1 MENMIDTPSPAE
13 EKSKR
18 TAMAL
23 IKRHDSKKS
32 KRVNWDQNWQD
43 ITNFVMPD
51 KNDVFEKFNR
61 AKGDRKHHKLY
72 EGSAIHF
79 NEILSNTLHSM
90 MTNPSQIWFE
100 LNAQNKKI
108 NEVPAVR
115 KWLQEL
121 AEKMT
126 QILNGTNFQA
136 QVHEVYL
143 DLGSLGTGVL
153 GIYEDDDN
161 VMRFDSK
168 PIYHFYIRENS
179 KGIVDEIS
187 YIDEM
192 TVENAFE
199 KFGEE
204 SFGAEAEQLMKDP
217 GKLTK
222 IMNFI
227 LPRAV
232 EDRLGFGSKSHPF
245 ASYHIYC
252 DKPMVLQ
259 EKGYKEFPFVVPRW
273 MKLSDEMYGRSPSM
287 KALPDIKMLN
297 AMMKTTIRGAQK
309 IVDPILLVP
318 DDGLLGRVNA
328 IPGGQIPYRA
338 GTDDRV
344 SALQTGGDPGLGVEI
359 IKDVR
364 GRVKEHYFVDQFQ
377 LREGPQMTA
386 TEVNARVEMQLRL
399 LGPILGR
406 LHFEFLKPMVSR
418 MLNIMQRKNLLPEN
432 PPPELTENDLD
443 LEVFFTSQI
452 AKAQRAGEANGLL
465 EFLQSVQPII
475 DFDPEA
481 ADVIDID
488 ATIRKIA
495 ILKGVSEDIFRPL
508 EDIEKLREARNV
520 EKENAMKAQ
529 EEMQGAEVLNK
540 AAGPVQDL
548 GLIQGG

>member
-1 MENMIDTPSPAE
+1 
-13 EKSKR
+13 
-18 TAMAL
+18 
-23 IKRHDSKKS
+23 
-32 KRVNWDQNWQD
+32 
-43 ITNFVMPD
+43 
-51 KNDVFEKFNR
+51 
-61 AKGDRKHHKLY
+61 
-72 EGSAIHF
+72 
-79 NEILSNTLHSM
+79 
-90 MTNPSQIWFE
+90 
-100 LNAQNKKI
+100 
-108 NEVPAVR
+108 
-115 KWLQEL
+115 
-121 AEKMT
+121 
-126 QILNGTNFQA
+126 
-136 QVHEVYL
+136 
-143 DLGSLGTGVL
+143 
-153 GIYEDDDN
+153 
-161 VMRFDSK
+161 
-168 PIYHFYIRENS
+168 
-179 KGIVDEIS
+179 
-187 YIDEM
+187 M

-204 SFGAEAEQLMKDP
+204 AFGEEAEKLAKDP
-217 GKLTK
+217 TK
-222 IMNFI
+222 KIRILNFI
-227 LPRAV
+227 LPRSGQEA
-232 EDRLGFGSKSHPF
+232 LGFGAKSHAW
-245 ASYHIYC
+245 ASYAVWA
-252 DKPMVLQ
+252 DKPRVLK
-259 EKGYKEFPFVVPRW
+259 ESGYKEFPFVVPRW
-273 MKLSDEMYGRSPSM
+273 MKLSDEIYGRSPSM

-328 IPGGQIPYRA
+328 VPGGQIPYRA

-432 PPPELTENDLD
+432 PPKELTENDLE

-452 AKAQRAGEANGLL
+452 AKAQRSGEANSLL

-495 ILKGVSEDIFRPL
+495 ILKGVSEDIFRSE
-508 EDIEKLREARNV
+508 EDIEELRESRNV
-520 EKENAMKAQ
+520 EKEDAMTMEK
-529 EEMQGAEVLNK
+529 EMAGAEVLNK
-540 AAGPVQDL
+540 AAGPAQEL
-548 GLIQGG
+548 GLVQGG